1 MKGTPEVRV
10 RPAAEPVSYDAV
22 LDGELVFVPGEIPRR
37 GVFAHW
43 GKGSGSAKLE
53 QVFPGGR
60 YGIRK
65 RLVSADLIPLA
76 EALPALLAIGPDERA
91 GRPMRRSARVW
102 AAAAAAGVGL
112 VARGRLLPTV
122 GADET
127 DVWRAGPL
135 DPSDLSWLRELAAV
149 FPPTAHAM
157 AIPGSRPIRL
167 RSPEAL
173 IRDLWDAIADLIAR
187 SPAAARAT
195 ASTAFAAAEPT
206 RVGDLAEWLADTTDG
221 LAAGAR
227 LGLRIET
234 VPVPSAARDDD
245 DPADEEDEDFFSDLE
260 RYRVAV
266 EAYERYEPDEH
277 DNEDGTD
284 RADEVDGSGP
294 AFQLVL
300 QLRSN
305 ADPSLIVDAAAL
317 WNQPEAVLSRFGPQ
331 AETDLLLALRRGAP
345 IWPPLAEALRQA
357 SPSAIELDDDAL
369 TSLLG
374 PAAEKLA
381 GVGIEVLWPSGL
393 LDGGLK
399 LRAVPTPAPGKVTEA
414 GFGLEALLDFSW
426 QLTLDGALLDAD
438 EIAALAE
445 AKRPLIR
452 LRGRWVMLDPALLDR
467 LRRPPRTRMR
477 AAEALGAVLAGSAEI
492 DGETVTVVAE
502 GPLADLAARVADMA
516 SAPARVEPPPGLTA
530 TLRPYQLRG
539 LAWLAGMCEAGLGG
553 CLADDMGLG
562 KTIQVIALHLQ
573 RREAKAGPTLVVCPA
588 SLLGTW
594 EREVRRFAPDLP
606 VRRYHGGGRHL
617 EDLAAD
623 EIVLVTYGVVLR
635 DSARIAEV
643 GWGLVVADEAQHA
656 KNPLSRT
663 ARELRAVPAPAR
675 IALTGTPVENRLSE
689 LWAILDWTTPGLLGH
704 LEAFTRRVAVPVER
718 HRDAEATTRFIA
730 LIRPFLLR
738 RRKTDPGIA
747 PELPRKTETDLFV
760 PLTAEQVTLY
770 EAMVRE
776 TMAAIENAEGIE
788 RAGMVFKLLTAL
800 KQICNHP
807 AQYLKQPGPLDGR
820 SGKLA
825 AFDELTDVILAGGES
840 LLVFTQYTKMATL
853 LQEHLDAR
861 GIGSLFL
868 HGGVPVPRRDE
879 MVVQFQAGDVPVFLL
894 SLKAGGTGLTL
905 TRATHVLHYD
915 RWWNPA
921 VEDQATDRAYRI
933 GQDRPVQVHRLIAE
947 GTLEDRIA
955 ALLER
960 KRELAEA
967 VIGSGE
973 GWIAELSD
981 TELAELVSLRAAP

>member
-1 MKGTPEVRV
+1 M
-10 RPAAEPVSYDAV
+10 

-43 GKGSGSAKLE
+43 GRGSGSAKLE
-53 QVFPGGR
+53 LVFPVGT

-65 RLVSADLIPLA
+65 RLMSADLIPLS
-76 EALPALLAIGPDERA
+76 EALPALLTADPGERA
-91 GRPMRRSARVW
+91 GRPMRRSAQVW

-122 GADET
+122 GTNDA

-135 DPSDLSWLRELAAV
+135 DPSDLSWLRELAAA
-149 FPPTAHAM
+149 FPPTAHAL
-157 AIPGSRPIRL
+157 AIPGSRPMRL

-173 IRDLWDAIADLIAR
+173 VRELWDAIADLIAR
-187 SPAAARAT
+187 SPAAART
-195 ASTAFAAAEPT
+195 TSSTAFAAAQPT
-206 RVGDLAEWLADTTDG
+206 RVGDLSEWLADTTDG

-234 VPVPSAARDDD
+234 VPVPRAGEKDEDVG
-245 DPADEEDEDFFSDLE
+245 EEDE
-260 RYRVAV
+260 A
-266 EAYERYEPDEH
+266 
-277 DNEDGTD
+277 DG
-284 RADEVDGSGP
+284 EGP
-294 AFQLVL
+294 AFQLAL

-305 ADPSLIVDAAAL
+305 ADPSLIVDAGAL
-317 WNQPEAVLSRFGPQ
+317 WNQPETVLSRFGPQ

-357 SPSAIELDDDAL
+357 SPSVIDLDDDVL

-374 PAAEKLA
+374 PAAEELA
-381 GVGIEVLWPSGL
+381 GAGIEVLWPSSMVG
-393 LDGGLK
+393 GGLK
-399 LRAVPTPAPGKVTEA
+399 LRAAPVPVPEKVTEA
-414 GFGLEALLDFSW
+414 GFGLEALLDFRW
-426 QLTLDGALLDAD
+426 QLTLDGTLLDAD

-477 AAEALGAVLAGSAEI
+477 VAEALGAVLAGSAEI

-502 GPLADLAARVADMA
+502 GPLADLADKIAGLA
-516 SAPARVEPPPGLTA
+516 SALVDIEPPSGLTA
-530 TLRPYQLRG
+530 TLRPYQRRG

-562 KTIQVIALHLQ
+562 KTLQVIALHLY
-573 RREAKAGPTLVVCPA
+573 RREAKAGPALVVCPA

-594 EREVRRFAPDLP
+594 EHEVRRFAPDVP

-623 EIVLVTYGVVLR
+623 EMVLVTYGVVLR
-635 DSARIAEV
+635 DSARLAEV

-718 HRDAEATTRFIA
+718 YRDAEATTRFSA

-747 PELPRKTETDLFV
+747 PELPRKTETDVFV

-776 TMAAIENAEGIE
+776 TMEAIEAKQGIE
-788 RAGMVFKLLTAL
+788 RAGLVFKLLTAL

-825 AFDELTDVILAGGES
+825 AFDELTDVILANGES
-840 LLVFTQYTKMATL
+840 MLVFTQYTQMATL
-853 LQEHLDAR
+853 LQRHLNGR

-868 HGGVPVPRRDE
+868 HGALPVPRREE
-879 MVVQFQAGDVPVFLL
+879 MVARFQAGDKPVFLL

-905 TRATHVLHYD
+905 TRATHVVHYD

-933 GQDRPVQVHRLIAE
+933 GQDRPVQVHRLVAE

-955 ALLER
+955 ALLET
-960 KRELAEA
+960 KRELAQA
-967 VIGSGE
+967 VIGAGE

-981 TELAELVSLRAAP
+981 AELAELVSFRAAP

>member
-1 MKGTPEVRV
+1 MYGP
-10 RPAAEPVSYDAV
+10 V
-22 LDGELVFVPGEIPRR
+22 LDGELIFVPGEIPRR
-37 GVFAHW
+37 GVFARW
-43 GKGSGSAKLE
+43 GQGSGSAKLE
-53 QVFPGGR
+53 LVFPGGT

-65 RLVSADLIPLA
+65 RLMSAEFIPLA
-76 EALPALLAIGPDERA
+76 EALPMLLGVDPGEQA
-91 GRPMRRSARVW
+91 GRPMRRSVRVW

-122 GADET
+122 GAGDS

-135 DPSDLSWLRELAAV
+135 DPADLSWLRELAAV
-149 FPPTAHAM
+149 FPPTAHAL
-157 AIPGSRPIRL
+157 AVPGSRPMRV

-173 IRDLWDAIADLIAR
+173 IRDLWDAIADMIAR
-187 SPAAARAT
+187 SPAAPKTT
-195 ASTAFAAAEPT
+195 ASPAFAAAEPT
-206 RVGDLAEWLADTTDG
+206 RVSDLAEWLADTSDG
-221 LAAGAR
+221 LSAGAR
-227 LGLRIET
+227 LGLRIEAVAT
-234 VPVPSAARDDD
+234 PFMADDEEGLFADDEDDYPGALEADPAARSEG
-245 DPADEEDEDFFSDLE
+245 AEWAERAEES
-260 RYRVAV
+260 A
-266 EAYERYEPDEH
+266 
-277 DNEDGTD
+277 
-284 RADEVDGSGP
+284 P
-294 AFQLVL
+294 AFRLVL

-317 WNQPEAVLSRFGPQ
+317 WSQPETVLSRFGPQ

-345 IWPPLAEALRQA
+345 VWPPLAEVLQQA
-357 SPSAIELDDDAL
+357 SPSVIDLDDDSLA
-369 TSLLG
+369 SLLG
-374 PAAEKLA
+374 PAAEELA
-381 GVGIEVLWPSGL
+381 GIGIEVLWPSSM

-399 LRAVPTPAPGKVTEA
+399 LRAVPTPAPEKLTEA
-414 GFGLEALLDFSW
+414 GFGLAELLDFHW
-426 QLTLDGALLDAD
+426 QLTLDGAVLDAD

-452 LRGRWVMLDPALLDR
+452 LRGRWVILDPALLDR

-477 AAEALGAVLAGSAEI
+477 ASEALGAVLAGTAEI

-502 GPLADLAARVADMA
+502 GALADLAAQVAGIA
-516 SAPARVEPPPGLTA
+516 SAPVPLAPPPGLKA
-530 TLRPYQLRG
+530 TLRPYQQRG
-539 LAWLAGMCEAGLGG
+539 LAWLAGMCDTGLGG

-562 KTIQVIALHLQ
+562 KTIQVIALHLH
-573 RREAKAGPTLVVCPA
+573 RRDMGAGPTLVVCPA

-594 EREVRRFAPDLP
+594 EREVRRFAPEIP

-617 EDLAAD
+617 QDLAVD

-635 DSARIAEV
+635 DSARLAEA

-675 IALTGTPVENRLSE
+675 VALTGTPVENRLSE

-718 HRDAEATTRFIA
+718 YRDADTTARFA
-730 LIRPFLLR
+730 SLIRPFLLR

-776 TMAAIENAEGIE
+776 TMKAIETSDGIE
-788 RAGMVFKLLTAL
+788 RAGLVFKLLTAL

-807 AQYLKQPGPLDGR
+807 AQYLKQPGPLAGR

-825 AFDELTDVILAGGES
+825 AFDELTDLILAGGES
-840 LLVFTQYTKMATL
+840 MLVFTQYTQMATL
-853 LQEHLDAR
+853 LQQHLDAR

-868 HGGVPVPRRDE
+868 HGGVPVRRREE
-879 MVVQFQAGDVPVFLL
+879 MVVRFQAGGVPVFLL

-955 ALLER
+955 ALLEK
-960 KRELAEA
+960 KRELADA

-981 TELAELVSLRAAP
+981 GELAELVSLRAAP

>member
-1 MKGTPEVRV
+1 M
-10 RPAAEPVSYDAV
+10 

-37 GVFAHW
+37 GVFALW
-43 GKGSGSAKLE
+43 GKGTGSAKLE
-53 QVFPGGR
+53 LVFPGGT

-76 EALPALLAIGPDERA
+76 EALPALLAVDPDERA
-91 GRPMRRSARVW
+91 GRPVRRSARVW

-122 GADET
+122 GADDA

-135 DPSDLSWLRELAAV
+135 DPADLSWLRELAAV
-149 FPPTAHAM
+149 FPPTAHAL
-157 AIPGSRPIRL
+157 AVPGSRPMRL

-173 IRDLWDAIADLIAR
+173 IRDLWDAIADMIAR
-187 SPAAARAT
+187 SPAAPRT
-195 ASTAFAAAEPT
+195 TTSPAFAAAEPT
-206 RVGDLAEWLADTTDG
+206 RVSDLTEWLADTSDG
-221 LAAGAR
+221 LSAGAR
-227 LGLRIET
+227 LGLRIEAVAT
-234 VPVPSAARDDD
+234 PLMADDGEGLF
-245 DPADEEDEDFFSDLE
+245 ADDEDDYSG
-260 RYRVAV
+260 AV
-266 EAYERYEPDEH
+266 EADP
-277 DNEDGTD
+277 
-284 RADEVDGSGP
+284 AEVPEGAEGP
-294 AFQLVL
+294 APTFRLVL

-317 WNQPEAVLSRFGPQ
+317 WSQPETVLSRFGSQ
-331 AETDLLLALRRGAP
+331 AETDLLLALRRGAA
-345 IWPPLAEALRQA
+345 IWPPLAQVLQQA
-357 SPSAIELDDDAL
+357 SPSVIDLDDDAL

-374 PAAEKLA
+374 PAAEELA
-381 GVGIEVLWPSGL
+381 GAGIEVLWPSSMLG
-393 LDGGLK
+393 DGLK
-399 LRAVPTPAPGKVTEA
+399 LRAVPTPAPEKLTEA
-414 GFGLEALLDFSW
+414 GFGLAALLDFRW

-452 LRGRWVMLDPALLDR
+452 LRGRWVILDPALLDR

-477 AAEALGAVLAGSAEI
+477 ASEALGAVLAGSAEI

-502 GPLADLAARVADMA
+502 GALADLAARVAGIV
-516 SAPARVEPPPGLTA
+516 SAPLPVEPPPGLKA
-530 TLRPYQLRG
+530 TLRPYQQRG
-539 LAWLAGMCEAGLGG
+539 LAWLAGMCDIGLGG

-562 KTIQVIALHLQ
+562 KTIQVIALHL
-573 RREAKAGPTLVVCPA
+573 RRRDTKAGPTLVVCPA

-594 EREVRRFAPDLP
+594 EREVRRFAPDVP

-617 EDLAAD
+617 QDLAVD

-663 ARELRAVPAPAR
+663 ARELRAVPAPAK

-718 HRDAEATTRFIA
+718 YRDADATARFAA

-738 RRKTDPGIA
+738 RKKTDPGIA

-776 TMAAIENAEGIE
+776 TMEAIETSDGIE
-788 RAGMVFKLLTAL
+788 RAGLVFKLLTAL

-807 AQYLKQPGPLDGR
+807 AQYLKQPGPLAGR

-825 AFDELTDVILAGGES
+825 AFDELTDLILAGGES
-840 LLVFTQYTKMATL
+840 MLVFTQYTQMATL
-853 LQEHLDAR
+853 LQQHLDAR

-868 HGGVPVPRRDE
+868 HGGVPVPRREE
-879 MVVQFQAGDVPVFLL
+879 MVARFQAGGVPVFLL

-955 ALLER
+955 ALLEK
-960 KRELAEA
+960 KRELADA

-981 TELAELVSLRAAP
+981 AALAELVSLRAAP

>member
-1 MKGTPEVRV
+1 M
-10 RPAAEPVSYDAV
+10 
-22 LDGELVFVPGEIPRR
+22 PGEIPRR
-37 GVFAHW
+37 GVFALW

-53 QVFPGGR
+53 LVFPGGT

-76 EALPALLAIGPDERA
+76 EALPALLAVDPGEQA
-91 GRPMRRSARVW
+91 GRPVRRSARVW

-122 GADET
+122 GADDT

-135 DPSDLSWLRELAAV
+135 DPADLSWLRELAAV
-149 FPPTAHAM
+149 FPPTAHAL
-157 AIPGSRPIRL
+157 AVPGSRPMRL

-173 IRDLWDAIADLIAR
+173 IRDLWDAIADMVAR
-187 SPAAARAT
+187 APAAPRTT
-195 ASTAFAAAEPT
+195 ASPAFAAAAPT
-206 RVGDLAEWLADTTDG
+206 RVSDLAEWLADTSDG
-221 LAAGAR
+221 LSAGAR
-227 LGLRIET
+227 LGLRIEAVAT
-234 VPVPSAARDDD
+234 PLMADDEGLF
-245 DPADEEDEDFFSDLE
+245 ADDEDD
-260 RYRVAV
+260 YPGTV
-266 EAYERYEPDEH
+266 EADPV
-277 DNEDGTD
+277 
-284 RADEVDGSGP
+284 AGSEGVEGAEGIEGAEGSAP
-294 AFQLVL
+294 AFRLVL

-317 WNQPEAVLSRFGPQ
+317 WSQPETVLSRFGSQ
-331 AETDLLLALRRGAP
+331 AETDLLLALRRGAA
-345 IWPPLAEALRQA
+345 IWPPLAQVLQQA
-357 SPSAIELDDDAL
+357 SPSVIDLDDDAL

-374 PAAEKLA
+374 PAAEELA
-381 GVGIEVLWPSGL
+381 GAGIEVLWPSSMLG
-393 LDGGLK
+393 DGLK
-399 LRAVPTPAPGKVTEA
+399 LRAVPTPAPEKLTDA
-414 GFGLEALLDFSW
+414 GFGLAALLDFHW
-426 QLTLDGALLDAD
+426 QLTLNGALLDAD

-452 LRGRWVMLDPALLDR
+452 LRGRWVILDPALLDR

-477 AAEALGAVLAGSAEI
+477 ASEALGAVLAGTAEI

-502 GPLADLAARVADMA
+502 GALADLAARVAGIA
-516 SAPARVEPPPGLTA
+516 SAPVPLEPPPGLKA
-530 TLRPYQLRG
+530 TLRPYQQRG
-539 LAWLAGMCEAGLGG
+539 LAWLAGMCDTGLGG

-562 KTIQVIALHLQ
+562 KTIQVIALHLH
-573 RREAKAGPTLVVCPA
+573 RRDMEAGPTLVVCPA

-594 EREVRRFAPDLP
+594 EREVRRFAPDVP

-617 EDLAAD
+617 QDLAVD

-635 DSARIAEV
+635 DSARLAEA

-663 ARELRAVPAPAR
+663 ARELRAMPAPAR
-675 IALTGTPVENRLSE
+675 VALTGTPVENRLSE

-718 HRDAEATTRFIA
+718 YRDADATARFA
-730 LIRPFLLR
+730 SLIRPFLLR

-776 TMAAIENAEGIE
+776 TMKAIETCDGIE
-788 RAGMVFKLLTAL
+788 RAGLVFKLLTAL

-807 AQYLKQPGPLDGR
+807 AQYLKQPGPLAGR

-825 AFDELTDVILAGGES
+825 AFDELTDLILAGGES
-840 LLVFTQYTKMATL
+840 MLVFTQYTQMATL
-853 LQEHLDAR
+853 LRQHLDAR

-868 HGGVPVPRRDE
+868 HGGVPVPRREE
-879 MVVQFQAGDVPVFLL
+879 MVARFQAGGVPVFLL

-955 ALLER
+955 ALLEK
-960 KRELAEA
+960 KRELADA

-981 TELAELVSLRAAP
+981 AELAELVSLRAAP

>member
-1 MKGTPEVRV
+1 M
-10 RPAAEPVSYDAV
+10 
-22 LDGELVFVPGEIPRR
+22 LDGELVFVPGEIPRH
-37 GVFAHW
+37 GLFALW

-53 QVFPGGR
+53 LVFPGGT

-65 RLVSADLIPLA
+65 RLISADLIPLA
-76 EALPALLAIGPDERA
+76 EALPALLAIDPEERT
-91 GRPMRRSARVW
+91 GRAVRRSVRVW

-122 GADET
+122 AADST

-135 DPSDLSWLRELAAV
+135 DPADLSWLRELAAV
-149 FPPTAHAM
+149 FPPTAHPLAV
-157 AIPGSRPIRL
+157 PGSRPMRL
-167 RSPEAL
+167 RSSEAL
-173 IRDLWDAIADLIAR
+173 IRDLWDAIADMIAR
-187 SPAAARAT
+187 SPAAPRTT
-195 ASTAFAAAEPT
+195 ASPAFAATTPT
-206 RVGDLAEWLADTTDG
+206 RVSDLTEWLADTSDG
-221 LAAGAR
+221 LSAGAR
-227 LGLRIET
+227 LGLRIE
-234 VPVPSAARDDD
+234 AA
-245 DPADEEDEDFFSDLE
+245 PAEETEG
-260 RYRVAV
+260 V
-266 EAYERYEPDEH
+266 
-277 DNEDGTD
+277 DGTD
-284 RADEVDGSGP
+284 GMDGTDGVDGTAP
-294 AFQLVL
+294 TFRLVL

-317 WNQPEAVLSRFGPQ
+317 WNQPETVLSRFGPQ
-331 AETDLLLALRRGAP
+331 AETDLLLAVRRGAP
-345 IWPPLAEALRQA
+345 IWPPLAEVLQQA
-357 SPSAIELDDDAL
+357 SPSVIDLDDDSLA
-369 TSLLG
+369 SLLG

-381 GVGIEVLWPSGL
+381 GIGIEVLWPSSMLDDGL
-393 LDGGLK
+393 E
-399 LRAVPTPAPGKVTEA
+399 LRAIPTPAPEKLTDA
-414 GFGLEALLDFSW
+414 GFGLAALLDFRW
-426 QLTLDGALLDAD
+426 QLTLDGAILDAD

-452 LRGRWVMLDPALLDR
+452 LRGRWVILDPALLDR

-477 AAEALGAVLAGSAEI
+477 TSEALGAVLAGSAEI

-502 GPLADLAARVADMA
+502 GPLADLAAQVAGIA
-516 SAPARVEPPPGLTA
+516 SSPLPLDSPPGLAA
-530 TLRPYQLRG
+530 TLRPYQQRG
-539 LAWLAGMCEAGLGG
+539 LAWLAGMCDTGLGG

-562 KTIQVIALHLQ
+562 KTIQVIALHLH

-594 EREVRRFAPDLP
+594 EREIRRFAPDIP

-617 EDLAAD
+617 QDLAAD
-623 EIVLVTYGVVLR
+623 EVVLVTYGVVLR
-635 DSARIAEV
+635 DSARLAEA

-675 IALTGTPVENRLSE
+675 IALTGTPVENRLSD
-689 LWAILDWTTPGLLGH
+689 LWSILDWTTPGLLGH

-718 HRDAEATTRFIA
+718 YRDAEATARFAA
-730 LIRPFLLR
+730 LVRPFLLR
-738 RRKTDPGIA
+738 RRKSDPGIA
-747 PELPRKTETDLFV
+747 PELPRKTVTDLFV

-776 TMAAIENAEGIE
+776 TMEAIETRQGIE
-788 RAGMVFKLLTAL
+788 RAGLVFKLLTAL

-807 AQYLKQPGPLDGR
+807 AQYLKQPGSLDGR

-825 AFDELTDVILAGGES
+825 AFDELTDVIMASGES
-840 LLVFTQYTKMATL
+840 MLVFTQYTQMATL
-853 LQEHLDAR
+853 LQQHLDAR
-861 GIGSLFL
+861 GIGSAFL
-868 HGGVPVPRRDE
+868 HGGVPVPRREE
-879 MVVQFQAGDVPVFLL
+879 MVARFQAGEVPVFLL

-933 GQDRPVQVHRLIAE
+933 GQDHPVQVHRLIAE

-955 ALLER
+955 ALLET
-960 KRELAEA
+960 KRELADA

-981 TELAELVSLRAAP
+981 AELAELVSLRAAP

>member
-1 MKGTPEVRV
+1 
-10 RPAAEPVSYDAV
+10 V

-37 GVFAHW
+37 GVFALW

-53 QVFPGGR
+53 LVFPGGT

-76 EALPALLAIGPDERA
+76 EALPALLAVDPDDRA

-122 GADET
+122 GADDA

-135 DPSDLSWLRELAAV
+135 DPADLSWLRELAAG
-149 FPPTAHAM
+149 FPPTAHAL
-157 AIPGSRPIRL
+157 AVPGSRPMRL

-173 IRDLWDAIADLIAR
+173 IRDLWDAIADMIAR
-187 SPAAARAT
+187 SPAAPRTT
-195 ASTAFAAAEPT
+195 ASPAFAAAEPT
-206 RVGDLAEWLADTTDG
+206 RVSDLTEWLADTSDG
-221 LAAGAR
+221 LSAGAR
-227 LGLRIET
+227 LGLRIEAVAT
-234 VPVPSAARDDD
+234 PLMADDEEGLFADDEDDYSGAAEA
-245 DPADEEDEDFFSDLE
+245 DPAEGPEGAEGLE
-260 RYRVAV
+260 GA
-266 EAYERYEPDEH
+266 E
-277 DNEDGTD
+277 
-284 RADEVDGSGP
+284 GSAP
-294 AFQLVL
+294 KFRLVL

-317 WNQPEAVLSRFGPQ
+317 WSQPETVLSRFGSQ
-331 AETDLLLALRRGAP
+331 AETDLLLALRRGAA
-345 IWPPLAEALRQA
+345 IWPPLALVLQQA
-357 SPSAIELDDDAL
+357 SPSVIDLDDDAL

-374 PAAEKLA
+374 PAAEELA
-381 GVGIEVLWPSGL
+381 GAGIEVLWPSSMLG
-393 LDGGLK
+393 DGLK
-399 LRAVPTPAPGKVTEA
+399 LRAVPTPAPEKLTDA
-414 GFGLEALLDFSW
+414 GFGLAALLDFRW

-452 LRGRWVMLDPALLDR
+452 LRGRWVILDPALLDR

-477 AAEALGAVLAGSAEI
+477 ASEALGAVLAGSAEI

-502 GPLADLAARVADMA
+502 GALADLAARVAGIA
-516 SAPARVEPPPGLTA
+516 SAPVPLEPPPGLRA
-530 TLRPYQLRG
+530 TLRPYQQRG
-539 LAWLAGMCEAGLGG
+539 LAWLAGMCDTGLGG

-562 KTIQVIALHLQ
+562 KTIQVIALHLH
-573 RREAKAGPTLVVCPA
+573 RRDTKAGPTLVVCPA

-594 EREVRRFAPDLP
+594 EREVRRFAPDVP

-617 EDLAAD
+617 QDLAID

-635 DSARIAEV
+635 DSAPLAEV

-675 IALTGTPVENRLSE
+675 VALTGTPVENRLSE
-689 LWAILDWTTPGLLGH
+689 LWSILDWTTPGLLGH
-704 LEAFTRRVAVPVER
+704 LETFTRRVAVPVER
-718 HRDAEATTRFIA
+718 YRDADATARFA
-730 LIRPFLLR
+730 SLIRPFLLR

-776 TMAAIENAEGIE
+776 TMEAIETSDGIE
-788 RAGMVFKLLTAL
+788 RAGLVFKLLTAL

-807 AQYLKQPGPLDGR
+807 AQYLKQPGPLAGR

-825 AFDELTDVILAGGES
+825 AFDELTDLILAGGES
-840 LLVFTQYTKMATL
+840 MLVFTQYTQMATL
-853 LQEHLDAR
+853 LQQHLDAR

-868 HGGVPVPRRDE
+868 HGGVPVPRREE
-879 MVVQFQAGDVPVFLL
+879 MVARFQAGGVPVFLL

-955 ALLER
+955 ALLEK
-960 KRELAEA
+960 KRELADA

-981 TELAELVSLRAAP
+981 AELGELVSLRAAP

>member
-1 MKGTPEVRV
+1 M
-10 RPAAEPVSYDAV
+10 
-22 LDGELVFVPGEIPRR
+22 LDGELVFVPGEVPRR
-37 GVFAHW
+37 GVFALW
-43 GKGSGSAKLE
+43 GKGSGSAKVEL
-53 QVFPGGR
+53 VFPGGT

-65 RLVSADLIPLA
+65 RLISADFIPLA
-76 EALPALLAIGPDERA
+76 EALPALLAIDPGERA
-91 GRPMRRSARVW
+91 GRPVRHSVRLW

-122 GADET
+122 GPDGM

-135 DPSDLSWLRELAAV
+135 DPADLSWLRELAAV
-149 FPPTAHAM
+149 FPPTAHPLAV
-157 AIPGSRPIRL
+157 PGSRPMRL

-173 IRDLWDAIADLIAR
+173 IRDLWDAIADMIAR
-187 SPAAARAT
+187 SPAAPRTT
-195 ASTAFAAAEPT
+195 ASPAFAAVEPT
-206 RVGDLAEWLADTTDG
+206 RVSDLTEWLADTSDG
-221 LAAGAR
+221 LSAGAR
-227 LGLRIET
+227 LGLRIE
-234 VPVPSAARDDD
+234 AALT
-245 DPADEEDEDFFSDLE
+245 EEAEG
-260 RYRVAV
+260 V
-266 EAYERYEPDEH
+266 EGA
-277 DNEDGTD
+277 
-284 RADEVDGSGP
+284 DGSEGAQGVEGSAP
-294 AFQLVL
+294 TFRLVL

-317 WNQPEAVLSRFGPQ
+317 WSQPETVLSRFGPQ

-345 IWPPLAEALRQA
+345 VWPPLAEVLRQA
-357 SPSAIELDDDAL
+357 SPSVIDLDDDSLA
-369 TSLLG
+369 SLLG
-374 PAAEKLA
+374 PAAEELA
-381 GVGIEVLWPSGL
+381 GLGIEVLWPSSM
-393 LDGGLK
+393 LDDGLK
-399 LRAVPTPAPGKVTEA
+399 LRAVPTPAPEKLTEA
-414 GFGLEALLDFSW
+414 GFGLAALLDFRW

-452 LRGRWVMLDPALLDR
+452 LRGRWVILDPALLDR

-477 AAEALGAVLAGSAEI
+477 TSEALGAVLAGSAEI

-502 GPLADLAARVADMA
+502 GPLADMARQVAGIA
-516 SAPARVEPPPGLTA
+516 SAPLPLDPPPGLAA
-530 TLRPYQLRG
+530 TLRPYQQRG
-539 LAWLAGMCEAGLGG
+539 LAWLAGMCDTGLGG

-562 KTIQVIALHLQ
+562 KTIQVIALHLH

-594 EREVRRFAPDLP
+594 EREIRRFAPDVP

-617 EDLAAD
+617 QDLAID

-635 DSARIAEV
+635 DSARLAEA
-643 GWGLVVADEAQHA
+643 GWGLLVADEAQHA

-663 ARELRAVPAPAR
+663 ARELRAVPSRAK
-675 IALTGTPVENRLSE
+675 IALTGTPVENRLSD

-718 HRDAEATTRFIA
+718 YRDAEATARFAA
-730 LIRPFLLR
+730 LVRPFLLR
-738 RRKTDPGIA
+738 RRKSDPGIA

-776 TMAAIENAEGIE
+776 TMEAIETRQGIE
-788 RAGMVFKLLTAL
+788 RAGLVFRLLTAL

-807 AQYLKQPGPLDGR
+807 AQYLKQPGPLEGR

-840 LLVFTQYTKMATL
+840 MLVFTQYTQMGTL
-853 LQEHLDAR
+853 LQRHLHAR
-861 GIGSLFL
+861 GIASEFL
-868 HGGVPVPRRDE
+868 HGGVPVPRREE
-879 MVVQFQAGDVPVFLL
+879 MVTRFQAGEIPVFLL

-933 GQDRPVQVHRLIAE
+933 GQDHPVQVHRLIAE

-955 ALLER
+955 TLLET
-960 KRELAEA
+960 KRELADA

-973 GWIAELSD
+973 SWIAELSD
-981 TELAELVSLRAAP
+981 AELAELVGLRAAS

>member
-1 MKGTPEVRV
+1 M
-10 RPAAEPVSYDAV
+10 EPVSYGAV

-43 GKGSGSAKLE
+43 GRGTGSAKVEL
-53 QVFPGGR
+53 VFPGGT

-65 RLVSADLIPLA
+65 RLMSADLIPLA
-76 EALPALLAIGPDERA
+76 EALPSLLAVEASERTRQSSQA
-91 GRPMRRSARVW
+91 W

-112 VARGRLLPTV
+112 IARGRLLPTV
-122 GADET
+122 GAGGT

-135 DPSDLSWLRELAAV
+135 DPADLNWMRELAAA
-149 FPPTAHAM
+149 FPPTAHAL
-157 AIPGSRPIRL
+157 AVPGSRPMRL
-167 RSPEAL
+167 RSPETL

-187 SPAAARAT
+187 SPAAPRAT
-195 ASTAFAAAEPT
+195 ASPAFAAAQPSP
-206 RVGDLAEWLADTTDG
+206 VGDLADWLADTTDG

-227 LGLRIET
+227 LGLRIEA
-234 VPVPSAARDDD
+234 VPPPPSADW
-245 DPADEEDEDFFSDLE
+245 
-260 RYRVAV
+260 
-266 EAYERYEPDEH
+266 
-277 DNEDGTD
+277 EDG
-284 RADEVDGSGP
+284 EDGLGEAAQAAPDGFEP
-294 AFQLVL
+294 AFRLVL
-300 QLRSN
+300 QLRSSD
-305 ADPSLIVDAAAL
+305 DPSLIVDAGAL
-317 WNQPEAVLSRFGPQ
+317 WSQPETVLSRFGAQ

-345 IWPPLAEALRQA
+345 IWPPLAEALQQA
-357 SPSAIELDDDAL
+357 SPSVIDLDDDAL

-374 PAAEKLA
+374 PAAEELA
-381 GVGIEVLWPSGL
+381 GAGIEVLWPSSLLGDGL
-393 LDGGLK
+393 E
-399 LRAVPTPAPGKVTEA
+399 LRAVPTPAPEKLTDA
-414 GFGLEALLDFSW
+414 GFGLQALLDFRW
-426 QLTLDGALLDAD
+426 QLTLGGTQLDAD
-438 EIAALAE
+438 EIAALSE

-452 LRGRWVMLDPALLDR
+452 LRGRWVILDPALLER
-467 LRRPPRTRMR
+467 LRRPPRRRMR
-477 AAEALGAVLAGSAEI
+477 MSEALGAVLAGSAEI
-492 DGETVTVVAE
+492 DGEMVAVVAD
-502 GPLADLAARVADMA
+502 GLLADLAAQVARTG
-516 SAPARVEPPPGLTA
+516 SALVPVEPPPGLTA
-530 TLRPYQLRG
+530 TLRPYQQRG
-539 LAWLAGMCEAGLGG
+539 LAWLAGMCETGLGG

-562 KTIQVIALHLQ
+562 KTIQVIALHLH
-573 RREAKAGPTLVVCPA
+573 RREAKTGPTLVVCPA

-594 EREVRRFAPDLP
+594 EHEVRRFAPEIP

-617 EDLAAD
+617 EDLAVD
-623 EIVLVTYGVVLR
+623 EIVLVTYGVVRR
-635 DSARIAEV
+635 DSALLAEA

-663 ARELRAVPAPAR
+663 ARELRALPAPAR
-675 IALTGTPVENRLSE
+675 IALTGTPVENRLSD

-718 HRDAEATTRFIA
+718 YRDADATARFA
-730 LIRPFLLR
+730 TLVRPFLLR

-770 EAMVRE
+770 EAIVRE
-776 TMAAIENAEGIE
+776 TMEAIATKEGIE
-788 RAGMVFKLLTAL
+788 RAGLVFKLLTAL

-807 AQYLKQPGPLDGR
+807 AQYLRQPGPLAGR

-825 AFDELTDVILAGGES
+825 AFDELTDLILAGGES
-840 LLVFTQYTKMATL
+840 MLVFTQYTQMGKL
-853 LQEHLDAR
+853 LQQHLDSR

-868 HGGVPVPRRDE
+868 HGGVAVPRREE
-879 MVVQFQAGDVPVFLL
+879 MVTRFQAGQVPVFLL

-933 GQDRPVQVHRLIAE
+933 GQDRPVQVHRLVVE

-955 ALLER
+955 ALLET
-960 KRELAEA
+960 KRELADA

-981 TELAELVSLRAAP
+981 AELAELVSLRVAS

>member
-1 MKGTPEVRV
+1 MYGP
-10 RPAAEPVSYDAV
+10 V

-37 GVFAHW
+37 GVFALW
-43 GKGSGSAKLE
+43 GRGSGSTKLE
-53 QVFPGGR
+53 LVFPGGT

-65 RLVSADLIPLA
+65 RLMSAEFIPLA
-76 EALPALLAIGPDERA
+76 EALPVLLGVDPGEQA
-91 GRPMRRSARVW
+91 GRPMRRSVRVW

-122 GADET
+122 GAGDA

-135 DPSDLSWLRELAAV
+135 DPADLSWLRELAAV
-149 FPPTAHAM
+149 FPPTAHAL
-157 AIPGSRPIRL
+157 AVPGSRPMRL

-173 IRDLWDAIADLIAR
+173 IRDLWDAIADMIAR
-187 SPAAARAT
+187 SPAAPRTT
-195 ASTAFAAAEPT
+195 ASPAFAAAEPT
-206 RVGDLAEWLADTTDG
+206 RVSDLAEWLADTSDG
-221 LAAGAR
+221 LSAGAR
-227 LGLRIET
+227 LGLRIEAVAT
-234 VPVPSAARDDD
+234 PFMAN
-245 DPADEEDEDFFSDLE
+245 DEEDLFADDEDDYPGAVKTDPAAGAEGAEWAE
-260 RYRVAV
+260 RA
-266 EAYERYEPDEH
+266 EESA
-277 DNEDGTD
+277 
-284 RADEVDGSGP
+284 P
-294 AFQLVL
+294 AFRLVL

-317 WNQPEAVLSRFGPQ
+317 WSQPETVLSRFGPQ

-345 IWPPLAEALRQA
+345 IWPPLAEVLQQA
-357 SPSAIELDDDAL
+357 SPSVIDLDDDSLA
-369 TSLLG
+369 SLLG
-374 PAAEKLA
+374 PPAEELA
-381 GVGIEVLWPSGL
+381 GIGIEVLWPSSM

-399 LRAVPTPAPGKVTEA
+399 LRAVPTPAPEKLTEA
-414 GFGLEALLDFSW
+414 GFGLAALLDFHW
-426 QLTLDGALLDAD
+426 QLTLDGAVLDAD

-452 LRGRWVMLDPALLDR
+452 LRGRWVILDPALLDR

-477 AAEALGAVLAGSAEI
+477 ASEALGAVLAGTAEI

-502 GPLADLAARVADMA
+502 GALADLAARVAGIA
-516 SAPARVEPPPGLTA
+516 SAPVPLVPPPGLKA
-530 TLRPYQLRG
+530 TLRPYQQRG
-539 LAWLAGMCEAGLGG
+539 LAWLAGMCDTGLGG

-562 KTIQVIALHLQ
+562 KTIQVIALHLH
-573 RREAKAGPTLVVCPA
+573 RRDMGAGPTLVVCPA

-594 EREVRRFAPDLP
+594 EREVRRFAPEIP

-617 EDLAAD
+617 QDLAVD

-635 DSARIAEV
+635 DSARLAEA

-663 ARELRAVPAPAR
+663 ARALRAMPAPAR
-675 IALTGTPVENRLSE
+675 VALTGTPVENRLSE

-718 HRDAEATTRFIA
+718 YRDADATARFA
-730 LIRPFLLR
+730 SLIRPFLLR
-738 RRKTDPGIA
+738 RKKTDPGIA

-770 EAMVRE
+770 EAIVRE
-776 TMAAIENAEGIE
+776 TMKAIETSDGIE
-788 RAGMVFKLLTAL
+788 RAGLVFKLLTAL

-807 AQYLKQPGPLDGR
+807 AQYLKQPGPLAGR

-825 AFDELTDVILAGGES
+825 AFDELTDLILAGGES
-840 LLVFTQYTKMATL
+840 MLVFTQYTQMATL
-853 LQEHLDAR
+853 LQQHLDAR

-868 HGGVPVPRRDE
+868 HGGVPVRRREE
-879 MVVQFQAGDVPVFLL
+879 MVARFQAGGVPVFLL

-955 ALLER
+955 ALLEK
-960 KRELAEA
+960 KRELADA

-981 TELAELVSLRAAP
+981 AALAELVSLRAAP

>member
-1 MKGTPEVRV
+1 
-10 RPAAEPVSYDAV
+10 V
-22 LDGELVFVPGEIPRR
+22 LDGELVFVPGEIPRQ

-43 GKGSGSAKLE
+43 GRGTGRAKLE
-53 QVFPGGR
+53 LVFPGGT

-65 RLVSADLIPLA
+65 RLVSADLIPLD
-76 EALPALLAIGPDERA
+76 EALPELLAGDASERLRLS
-91 GRPMRRSARVW
+91 GRAW

-112 VARGRLLPTV
+112 IARGRLLPTV
-122 GADET
+122 GAGGT

-135 DPSDLSWLRELAAV
+135 DPADLSWMRQLATA
-149 FPPTAHAM
+149 FPPTAHAL
-157 AIPGSRPIRL
+157 AVPGSRPMRL

-173 IRDLWDAIADLIAR
+173 IRELWDAIADLIAR
-187 SPAAARAT
+187 SPSASRST
-195 ASTAFAAAEPT
+195 ASPAFAAVEPT
-206 RVGDLAEWLADTTDG
+206 PVGDLADWLADTTDG

-227 LGLRIET
+227 LGLRIEAVLSPAIT
-234 VPVPSAARDDD
+234 GADVTGEPDDEAGESD
-245 DPADEEDEDFFSDLE
+245 DEADAEDETGADE
-260 RYRVAV
+260 
-266 EAYERYEPDEH
+266 
-277 DNEDGTD
+277 
-284 RADEVDGSGP
+284 SGP
-294 AFQLVL
+294 AFRLVL

-305 ADPSLIVDAAAL
+305 ADPSLIVDAAKL
-317 WNQPEAVLSRFGPQ
+317 WGQPEAVLSRFGAQ

-345 IWPPLAEALRQA
+345 MWPPLAEALRHA
-357 SPSAIELDDDAL
+357 SPSVIDLDDDAL

-374 PAAEKLA
+374 PAAEDLA
-381 GVGIEVLWPSGL
+381 GAGIEVLWPSSL
-393 LDGGLK
+393 LGDGLK
-399 LRAVPTPAPGKVTEA
+399 LRAIPAPVPDKLTDA
-414 GFGLEALLDFSW
+414 GFGLEALLDFRW
-426 QLTLDGALLDAD
+426 QLTLGGAELDAG

-452 LRGRWVMLDPALLDR
+452 LRGRWVLLDPTLLDR
-467 LRRPPRTRMR
+467 LRHPPRTRMR
-477 AAEALGAVLAGSAEI
+477 VSEALGAVLAGSADI
-492 DGETVTVVAE
+492 DGETVTVVAD
-502 GPLADLAARVADMA
+502 GLLADLAARVAGIA
-516 SAPARVEPPPGLTA
+516 AAPAPVGTPPGLMA
-530 TLRPYQLRG
+530 MLRPYQQRG
-539 LAWLAGMCEAGLGG
+539 LSWLAGMCEAGLGG

-562 KTIQVIALHLQ
+562 KTIQVIALHLY
-573 RREAKAGPTLVVCPA
+573 RREAKPGPTLVVCPA

-594 EREVRRFAPDLP
+594 EREVRRFAPEIP

-617 EDLAAD
+617 QDLAAD

-635 DSARIAEV
+635 DSALLAEA

-663 ARELRAVPAPAR
+663 ARELRVLPAPAR
-675 IALTGTPVENRLSE
+675 IALTGTPVENRLSD

-704 LEAFTRRVAVPVER
+704 LEAFTSRVAVPVER
-718 HRDAEATTRFIA
+718 YRDAEATARFAA
-730 LIRPFLLR
+730 LVRPFLLR

-770 EAMVRE
+770 EAIVRE
-776 TMAAIENAEGIE
+776 TMEAIATKQGIE
-788 RAGMVFKLLTAL
+788 RAGLVFKLLTAL

-807 AQYLKQPGPLDGR
+807 AQYLKQAGPLAGR

-825 AFDELTDVILAGGES
+825 AFDELTDLILASGES
-840 LLVFTQYTKMATL
+840 MLVFTQYTQMGTL
-853 LQEHLDAR
+853 LQQHLDGR

-868 HGGVPVPRRDE
+868 HGRVPVPRREE
-879 MVVQFQAGDVPVFLL
+879 MVIRFQAGEAPVFLL

-933 GQDRPVQVHRLIAE
+933 GQDRPVQVHRLVAE

-955 ALLER
+955 ALLET
-960 KRELAEA
+960 KRELADA
-967 VIGSGE
+967 VVGSGE

-981 TELAELVSLRAAP
+981 TELAELVSLRAAS

>member
-1 MKGTPEVRV
+1 
-10 RPAAEPVSYDAV
+10 V
-22 LDGELVFVPGEIPRR
+22 LDGELVFVPSEIPRQ
-37 GVFAHW
+37 GVFALW
-43 GKGSGSAKLE
+43 GKGSGPAKLE
-53 QVFPGGR
+53 LVFPGGT

-65 RLVSADLIPLA
+65 RQVSADLIPLA
-76 EALPALLAIGPDERA
+76 EALPALLAIDPDERT

-122 GADET
+122 GADDT

-135 DPSDLSWLRELAAV
+135 DPADLSWLRELAAA
-149 FPPTAHAM
+149 FPPAAHAL
-157 AIPGSRPIRL
+157 AVPGSRPMRL

-173 IRDLWDAIADLIAR
+173 IRDLWDAIADMIAR
-187 SPAAARAT
+187 SPAAPRAT
-195 ASTAFAAAEPT
+195 ASLAFAAADPT
-206 RVGDLAEWLADTTDG
+206 PVGDLVEWLADTTDG
-221 LAAGAR
+221 LSAGAR
-227 LGLRIET
+227 LGLRIEV
-234 VPVPSAARDDD
+234 VPASPMADEEED
-245 DPADEEDEDFFSDLE
+245 DPADADLQDAAE
-260 RYRVAV
+260 GA
-266 EAYERYEPDEH
+266 EAS
-277 DNEDGTD
+277 
-284 RADEVDGSGP
+284 AP
-294 AFQLVL
+294 AFRLVL

-317 WNQPEAVLSRFGPQ
+317 WSQPETVLSRFGAQ

-345 IWPPLAEALRQA
+345 VWPPLAEVLQQA
-357 SPSAIELDDDAL
+357 SPSVIDLDDDAL

-374 PAAEKLA
+374 PAAEELA
-381 GVGIEVLWPSGL
+381 GAGIEVMWPSSL
-393 LDGGLK
+393 LGDGLK
-399 LRAVPTPAPGKVTEA
+399 LRAVPTPAPEKLTDA
-414 GFGLEALLDFSW
+414 GFGLGALLDFRW
-426 QLTLDGALLDAD
+426 QLTLGGALLDAD

-452 LRGRWVMLDPALLDR
+452 LRGRWVILDPALLDK
-467 LRRPPRTRMR
+467 LRRPPRTRMGTS
-477 AAEALGAVLAGSAEI
+477 EALGAVLAGSAEI

-502 GPLADLAARVADMA
+502 GRLADLAAQVAGIA
-516 SAPARVEPPPGLTA
+516 SAPVPLGPPPGLVA
-530 TLRPYQLRG
+530 TLRPYQQRG
-539 LAWLAGMCEAGLGG
+539 LAWLAGMCDAGLGG

-562 KTIQVIALHLQ
+562 KTIQVIALHLH

-594 EREVRRFAPDLP
+594 EHEVRRFAPDVP

-617 EDLAAD
+617 QDLAVD

-635 DSARIAEV
+635 DAARLAEV
-643 GWGLVVADEAQHA
+643 GWGLLVADEAQHA

-718 HRDAEATTRFIA
+718 YRDAEATARFAA

-738 RRKTDPGIA
+738 RKKTDPGIA
-747 PELPRKTETDLFV
+747 PELPPKTETDLFV

-776 TMAAIENAEGIE
+776 TMQAIETKQGIE
-788 RAGMVFKLLTAL
+788 RAGLVFKLLTAL

-807 AQYLKQPGPLDGR
+807 AQYLKQSGPLGGR

-825 AFDELTDVILAGGES
+825 AFDELTDLILAGGES
-840 LLVFTQYTKMATL
+840 MLVFTQYTQMATL
-853 LQEHLDAR
+853 LQQHLDDR

-868 HGGVPVPRRDE
+868 HGGVPVPRREE
-879 MVVQFQAGDVPVFLL
+879 MVTQFQAGQAPVFLL

-955 ALLER
+955 ALLEK
-960 KRELAEA
+960 KRELADA

-981 TELAELVSLRAAP
+981 VELAELVSLRAAP

>member
-1 MKGTPEVRV
+1 LSGC
-10 RPAAEPVSYDAV
+10 V
-22 LDGELVFVPGEIPRR
+22 LDGELVFIPGEIPRL
-37 GVFAHW
+37 GVFALW

-53 QVFPGGR
+53 LVFPGGT

-76 EALPALLAIGPDERA
+76 EALPALLAIDPDQRA
-91 GRPMRRSARVW
+91 GQPMRRSARVW

-122 GADET
+122 GTDDT

-135 DPSDLSWLRELAAV
+135 DPADLSWLRELAAV
-149 FPPTAHAM
+149 FPPTAHAL
-157 AIPGSRPIRL
+157 AVPGSRPMRL

-173 IRDLWDAIADLIAR
+173 IRDLWDAIADMIPR
-187 SPAAARAT
+187 SPAARRTT
-195 ASTAFAAAEPT
+195 ASSAFAAAGPT
-206 RVGDLAEWLADTTDG
+206 KVSDLVEWLADTTDG
-221 LAAGAR
+221 LSAGAR
-227 LGLRIET
+227 LGLRIEA
-234 VPVPSAARDDD
+234 VPASPMADNEED
-245 DPADEEDEDFFSDLE
+245 DPAEAEPTD
-260 RYRVAV
+260 AV
-266 EAYERYEPDEH
+266 EGA
-277 DNEDGTD
+277 DG
-284 RADEVDGSGP
+284 AAP
-294 AFQLVL
+294 AFRLML

-317 WNQPEAVLSRFGPQ
+317 WSQPETVLSRFGAQ

-345 IWPPLAEALRQA
+345 IWPPLAEVLQQA
-357 SPSAIELDDDAL
+357 SPSVVDLDDDAL

-374 PAAEKLA
+374 PGAEELA
-381 GVGIEVLWPSGL
+381 GVGIEVLWPSSL
-393 LDGGLK
+393 LGDGLK
-399 LRAVPTPAPGKVTEA
+399 LRAVPTPAPEKLTDA
-414 GFGLEALLDFSW
+414 GFGLGALLDFRW
-426 QLTLDGALLDAD
+426 QLTLGGALLDAE

-452 LRGRWVMLDPALLDR
+452 LRGRWVILDPALLDK

-477 AAEALGAVLAGSAEI
+477 ASEALGAVLAGTADI

-502 GPLADLAARVADMA
+502 GPLADLAAQVASIA
-516 SAPARVEPPPGLTA
+516 SAPEPLAPPPGLVA
-530 TLRPYQLRG
+530 TLRPYQQRG
-539 LAWLAGMCEAGLGG
+539 LAWLAAMCEAGLGG

-562 KTIQVIALHLQ
+562 KTIQVIALHLH

-594 EREVRRFAPDLP
+594 EREVRRFAPDVP

-617 EDLAAD
+617 QDLAAD

-635 DSARIAEV
+635 DSVRLAEA

-704 LEAFTRRVAVPVER
+704 LEGFTRRVAVPVER
-718 HRDAEATTRFIA
+718 YRDAEATARFAA

-738 RRKTDPGIA
+738 RKKTDPGIA

-776 TMAAIENAEGIE
+776 TMEAIETKQGIE
-788 RAGMVFKLLTAL
+788 RAGLVFKLLTAL

-807 AQYLKQPGPLDGR
+807 AQYLKQSGPLDGR

-825 AFDELTDVILAGGES
+825 AFDELTDLILAGGES
-840 LLVFTQYTKMATL
+840 MLVFTQYTQMATL
-853 LQEHLDAR
+853 LQQHLDAR
-861 GIGSLFL
+861 GIGSLYL
-868 HGGVPVPRRDE
+868 HGGVPVPRREE
-879 MVVQFQAGDVPVFLL
+879 MVTQFQAGQAPVFLL

-955 ALLER
+955 ALLEK
-960 KRELAEA
+960 KRELADA

-981 TELAELVSLRAAP
+981 AELTELVSLRAAP

>member
-1 MKGTPEVRV
+1 MYGP
-10 RPAAEPVSYDAV
+10 V

-37 GVFAHW
+37 GVFALW

-53 QVFPGGR
+53 LVFPGGT

-76 EALPALLAIGPDERA
+76 EALPALLAVDPDERA
-91 GRPMRRSARVW
+91 GRPVRRSARVW

-112 VARGRLLPTV
+112 VARGRLLPTI
-122 GADET
+122 GADDA

-135 DPSDLSWLRELAAV
+135 DPADLSWLRELAAV
-149 FPPTAHAM
+149 FPPTAHAL
-157 AIPGSRPIRL
+157 AVPGSRPMRL

-173 IRDLWDAIADLIAR
+173 IRDLWDAIADMIAR
-187 SPAAARAT
+187 SPAAPRTT
-195 ASTAFAAAEPT
+195 ASPAFAAAEPT
-206 RVGDLAEWLADTTDG
+206 RVTDLTEWLADTSDG
-221 LAAGAR
+221 LSAGAR
-227 LGLRIET
+227 LGLRIEAVAT
-234 VPVPSAARDDD
+234 PFMADDGEGLF
-245 DPADEEDEDFFSDLE
+245 ADDEDD
-260 RYRVAV
+260 YPGAV
-266 EAYERYEPDEH
+266 EADPAEGLEGAEWL
-277 DNEDGTD
+277 EG
-284 RADEVDGSGP
+284 AEGSAP
-294 AFQLVL
+294 TFRLVL

-317 WNQPEAVLSRFGPQ
+317 WSQPETVLSRFGSQ
-331 AETDLLLALRRGAP
+331 AETDLLLALRRGAA
-345 IWPPLAEALRQA
+345 IWPPLAQVLQQA
-357 SPSAIELDDDAL
+357 SPSVIDLDDDAL

-374 PAAEKLA
+374 PAAEELA
-381 GVGIEVLWPSGL
+381 GAGIEVLWPSSM
-393 LDGGLK
+393 LDDGLK
-399 LRAVPTPAPGKVTEA
+399 LRAVPTPAPEKLTDA
-414 GFGLEALLDFSW
+414 GFGLAALLDFRW

-452 LRGRWVMLDPALLDR
+452 LRGRWVILDPALLDR

-477 AAEALGAVLAGSAEI
+477 ASEALGAVLAGSAEI

-502 GPLADLAARVADMA
+502 GALADLAARVAGIV
-516 SAPARVEPPPGLTA
+516 SAPLPVEPPPGLKA
-530 TLRPYQLRG
+530 TLRPYQQRG
-539 LAWLAGMCEAGLGG
+539 LAWLAGMCDIGLGG

-562 KTIQVIALHLQ
+562 KTIQVIALHL
-573 RREAKAGPTLVVCPA
+573 RRRDTKAGPTLVVCPA

-594 EREVRRFAPDLP
+594 EREVRRFAPDVP

-617 EDLAAD
+617 QDLAVD

-663 ARELRAVPAPAR
+663 ARELRAVPAPAK

-718 HRDAEATTRFIA
+718 YRDADATARFAA

-738 RRKTDPGIA
+738 RKKTDPGIA

-776 TMAAIENAEGIE
+776 TMEAIETSDGIE
-788 RAGMVFKLLTAL
+788 RAGLVFKLLTAL

-807 AQYLKQPGPLDGR
+807 AQYLKQPGPLAGR

-825 AFDELTDVILAGGES
+825 AFDELTDLILAGGES
-840 LLVFTQYTKMATL
+840 MLVFTQYTQMATL
-853 LQEHLDAR
+853 LQQHLDAR

-868 HGGVPVPRRDE
+868 HGGVPVRRREE
-879 MVVQFQAGDVPVFLL
+879 MVARFQAGGVPVFLL

-955 ALLER
+955 ALLEK
-960 KRELAEA
+960 KRELADA

-981 TELAELVSLRAAP
+981 AALAELVSLRAAP

>member
-1 MKGTPEVRV
+1 
-10 RPAAEPVSYDAV
+10 V
-22 LDGELVFVPGEIPRR
+22 LDGELIFVPGRIPRL
-37 GVFAHW
+37 GVFALW

-53 QVFPGGR
+53 LVFPGGR
-60 YGIRK
+60 YDIRK

-76 EALPALLAIGPDERA
+76 EALPALLAVDPDERA

-122 GADET
+122 GADDT

-149 FPPTAHAM
+149 FPPTAHAL
-157 AIPGSRPIRL
+157 AIPGSRPMRL

-173 IRDLWDAIADLIAR
+173 IRDLWDAIADMIAR
-187 SPAAARAT
+187 SPAAARTT
-195 ASTAFAAAEPT
+195 ASAAFAAAEPT

-234 VPVPSAARDDD
+234 IPVRPAAGDDENLAD
-245 DPADEEDEDFFSDLE
+245 DEDEDFLADLE
-260 RYRVAV
+260 RYRDAV
-266 EAYERYEPDEH
+266 EAYGAEEAGEANGEDE
-277 DNEDGTD
+277 
-284 RADEVDGSGP
+284 SGP

-300 QLRSN
+300 QMRSN

-317 WNQPEAVLSRFGPQ
+317 WNQPETVLSRFGPQ

-345 IWPPLAEALRQA
+345 IWPPLAEVLRQA
-357 SPSAIELDDDAL
+357 TPPVIELDDDAL

-374 PAAEKLA
+374 PAAEELA
-381 GVGIEVLWPSGL
+381 GVGIEVLWPSSMLG
-393 LDGGLK
+393 DGLK
-399 LRAVPTPAPGKVTEA
+399 LRAVPTPAPDKLTDA
-414 GFGLEALLDFSW
+414 GFGLEALLDFHW
-426 QLTLDGALLDAD
+426 QLTLDGALLNAD

-452 LRGRWVMLDPALLDR
+452 LRGRWVILDPALLDR

-477 AAEALGAVLAGSAEI
+477 TCEALGAVLAGSAEI

-502 GPLADLAARVADMA
+502 GPLADLAAWVAGIATALVPLD
-516 SAPARVEPPPGLTA
+516 EPPGLTA
-530 TLRPYQLRG
+530 TLRPYQRRG
-539 LAWLAGMCEAGLGG
+539 LAWLAGMCDAGLGG

-562 KTIQVIALHLQ
+562 KTIQVIALHLH
-573 RREAKAGPTLVVCPA
+573 RRDIKGGPTLVVCPA

-594 EREVRRFAPDLP
+594 EREVRRFAPEVP

-635 DSARIAEV
+635 DSARLAEV

-663 ARELRAVPAPAR
+663 ARELRAVPAPAK

-718 HRDAEATTRFIA
+718 YRDPDATTRFAA

-738 RRKTDPGIA
+738 RKKTDPGIA

-776 TMAAIENAEGIE
+776 TMAAIETSEGIE
-788 RAGMVFKLLTAL
+788 RAGLVFKLLTAL

-825 AFDELTDVILAGGES
+825 AFDELTDVILASGDS
-840 LLVFTQYTKMATL
+840 MLVFTQYTQMATL
-853 LQEHLDAR
+853 LQQHLDAR

-868 HGGVPVPRRDE
+868 HGKVPVPRREE
-879 MVVQFQAGDVPVFLL
+879 MVARFQAGDVPVFLL

-955 ALLER
+955 ALLEK
-960 KRELAEA
+960 KRELADA

-981 TELAELVSLRAAP
+981 AELADLVSLRAAL

>member
-1 MKGTPEVRV
+1 M
-10 RPAAEPVSYDAV
+10 

-37 GVFAHW
+37 GVFARW
-43 GKGSGSAKLE
+43 GNGSGSAKLE
-53 QVFPGGR
+53 LVFPGGT

-65 RLVSADLIPLA
+65 RLVSAELIPLA
-76 EALPALLAIGPDERA
+76 EALPALLAIDPEERA
-91 GRPMRRSARVW
+91 GPPVRRSARVW
-102 AAAAAAGVGL
+102 AAAASAGVGL

-122 GADET
+122 GADDT

-135 DPSDLSWLRELAAV
+135 DPADLSWLRELAAV
-149 FPPTAHAM
+149 FPPTAHAL
-157 AIPGSRPIRL
+157 AVPGSRPMRL

-173 IRDLWDAIADLIAR
+173 IRDLWDAIADMIVR
-187 SPAAARAT
+187 SPAAPRTT
-195 ASTAFAAAEPT
+195 ASSAFAAAEPT

-221 LAAGAR
+221 LSAGAR
-227 LGLRIET
+227 LGLRIEAN
-234 VPVPSAARDDD
+234 PASLISDDEDDD
-245 DPADEEDEDFFSDLE
+245 LSDEEDHGP
-260 RYRVAV
+260 VA
-266 EAYERYEPDEH
+266 AQ
-277 DNEDGTD
+277 TD
-284 RADEVDGSGP
+284 PVDP
-294 AFQLVL
+294 AFRLVL

-305 ADPSLIVDAAAL
+305 ADPSLVVDAAAL
-317 WNQPEAVLSRFGPQ
+317 WSQPETVLSRFGAQ

-345 IWPPLAEALRQA
+345 VWPPLAEVLQQA
-357 SPSAIELDDDAL
+357 SPSVIDLDDDAL

-374 PAAEKLA
+374 PAAEELA
-381 GVGIEVLWPSGL
+381 GAGIEVLWPSSLLGDGL
-393 LDGGLK
+393 V
-399 LRAVPTPAPGKVTEA
+399 LRAVATPAPEKLTDA
-414 GFGLEALLDFSW
+414 GFGLDALLDFRW
-426 QLTLDGALLDAD
+426 QLTLGGALLDAE

-452 LRGRWVMLDPALLDR
+452 LRGRWVILDPALLDR

-477 AAEALGAVLAGSAEI
+477 TSEALGAVLAGSAEI

-502 GPLADLAARVADMA
+502 GPLADLAAQVAGIA
-516 SAPARVEPPPGLTA
+516 SVPEPLEPPPGLVA
-530 TLRPYQLRG
+530 TLRPYQQRG
-539 LAWLAGMCEAGLGG
+539 LAWLAGMCDSGLGG

-562 KTIQVIALHLQ
+562 KTIQVIALHLH

-594 EREVRRFAPDLP
+594 EREVRRFAPDVP

-617 EDLAAD
+617 QDLAAD

-635 DSARIAEV
+635 DSAQLAEV

-663 ARELRAVPAPAR
+663 ARELRTVPAPAK

-718 HRDAEATTRFIA
+718 YRDAEATARFAA

-738 RRKTDPGIA
+738 RKKTDPGIA
-747 PELPRKTETDLFV
+747 PELPAKTETDLFV

-776 TMAAIENAEGIE
+776 TMEAIETKEGIE
-788 RAGMVFKLLTAL
+788 RAGLVFKLLTGL

-807 AQYLKQPGPLDGR
+807 AQYLKQSGPLIGR

-825 AFDELTDVILAGGES
+825 AFDELTDLILAGGES
-840 LLVFTQYTKMATL
+840 MLVFTQYTQMATL
-853 LQEHLDAR
+853 LQRHLETR

-868 HGGVPVPRRDE
+868 HGGVPVPRREE
-879 MVVQFQAGDVPVFLL
+879 MVTQFQAGRAPVFLL

-955 ALLER
+955 ALLEK
-960 KRELAEA
+960 KRELANA

-973 GWIAELSD
+973 GWVAELSD
-981 TELAELVSLRAAP
+981 AELAELVSLRAAT

>member
-1 MKGTPEVRV
+1 VRF
-10 RPAAEPVSYDAV
+10 V
-22 LDGELVFVPGEIPRR
+22 LDGELVFVPSEIPRR
-37 GVFAHW
+37 GVFARW
-43 GKGSGSAKLE
+43 GTGSGSAKLE
-53 QVFPGGR
+53 LVFPRGTNNL
-60 YGIRK
+60 RK
-65 RLVSADLIPLA
+65 RLVSADLIPLG
-76 EALPALLAIGPDERA
+76 EALPALLAIGPDEQA

-122 GADET
+122 GADDT

-135 DPSDLSWLRELAAV
+135 DPADLSWLRELAAA
-149 FPPTAHAM
+149 FPPAAHAL

-167 RSPEAL
+167 RSPDAL
-173 IRDLWDAIADLIAR
+173 IRDLWDAIADMIAR
-187 SPAAARAT
+187 SPAAPRT
-195 ASTAFAAAEPT
+195 TTSPAFAAAEPT
-206 RVGDLAEWLADTTDG
+206 RVSDLAEWLADTSDG
-221 LAAGAR
+221 LSAGAR
-227 LGLRIET
+227 LGLRIEA
-234 VPVPSAARDDD
+234 VPTPPVAEEEEEEEAAEEAAEA
-245 DPADEEDEDFFSDLE
+245 AD
-260 RYRVAV
+260 YPGAV
-266 EAYERYEPDEH
+266 EADPAEGHE
-277 DNEDGTD
+277 
-284 RADEVDGSGP
+284 GP
-294 AFQLVL
+294 GGPGGVEGAAPEFRLVL

-317 WNQPEAVLSRFGPQ
+317 WSQPETVLSRFGPQ
-331 AETDLLLALRRGAP
+331 AETDLLLALRRGAA
-345 IWPPLAEALRQA
+345 IWSPLAQVLQQA
-357 SPSAIELDDDAL
+357 SPSVIDLDEDAL
-369 TSLLG
+369 TTLLG
-374 PAAEKLA
+374 PAAEELA
-381 GVGIEVLWPSGL
+381 GTGIEVLWPSSMLG
-393 LDGGLK
+393 DGLK
-399 LRAVPTPAPGKVTEA
+399 LRAVPTPAPEKLTEA
-414 GFGLEALLDFSW
+414 GFGLAALLDFRW

-452 LRGRWVMLDPALLDR
+452 LRGRWVILDPALLDR

-477 AAEALGAVLAGSAEI
+477 TSEALGAVLAGSAEI
-492 DGETVTVVAE
+492 DGETVEVVAE
-502 GPLADLAARVADMA
+502 GPLADLAARVAGIA
-516 SAPARVEPPPGLTA
+516 SAPMPLDPPQGLVA
-530 TLRPYQLRG
+530 TLRPYQQRG
-539 LAWLAGMCEAGLGG
+539 LTWLAAMCDTGLGG

-562 KTIQVIALHLQ
+562 KTIQVIALHLH

-594 EREVRRFAPDLP
+594 EHEVRRFAPDVP

-617 EDLAAD
+617 QDLAVD

-635 DSARIAEV
+635 DSARLAEV

-663 ARELRAVPAPAR
+663 ARELRAVSAPAR
-675 IALTGTPVENRLSE
+675 VALTGTPVENRLSE
-689 LWAILDWTTPGLLGH
+689 LWSILDWTTPGLLGH
-704 LEAFTRRVAVPVER
+704 LETFTRRVAVPVER
-718 HRDAEATTRFIA
+718 YRDAEATTRFAA

-738 RRKTDPGIA
+738 RKKTDPGIA

-776 TMAAIENAEGIE
+776 TMEAIETRQGIE
-788 RAGMVFKLLTAL
+788 RAGLVFKLLTAL

-807 AQYLKQPGPLDGR
+807 AQYLKQPGPLAGR

-840 LLVFTQYTKMATL
+840 MLVFTQYTQMATL
-853 LQEHLDAR
+853 LQQHLDAR

-868 HGGVPVPRRDE
+868 HGGVPVPRREE
-879 MVVQFQAGDVPVFLL
+879 MVARFQAGQAPVFLL

-955 ALLER
+955 ALLET
-960 KRELAEA
+960 KRELADA

-981 TELAELVSLRAAP
+981 AELAELVSLRAAP

>member
-1 MKGTPEVRV
+1 
-10 RPAAEPVSYDAV
+10 V

-37 GVFAHW
+37 GVFALW

-53 QVFPGGR
+53 LVFPGGT

-76 EALPALLAIGPDERA
+76 EALPALLAVDPDDRA

-122 GADET
+122 GADDA

-135 DPSDLSWLRELAAV
+135 DPADLSWLRELAAG
-149 FPPTAHAM
+149 FPPTAHAL
-157 AIPGSRPIRL
+157 AVPGSRPMRL

-173 IRDLWDAIADLIAR
+173 IRDLWDAIADMIAR
-187 SPAAARAT
+187 SPAAPRTT
-195 ASTAFAAAEPT
+195 ASPAFAAAEPT
-206 RVGDLAEWLADTTDG
+206 RVSDLTEWLADTSDG
-221 LAAGAR
+221 LSAGAR
-227 LGLRIET
+227 LGLRIEAVAT
-234 VPVPSAARDDD
+234 PLMADDEEGLFADDEDDYSGAAEA
-245 DPADEEDEDFFSDLE
+245 DPAEGPEGAEGLE
-260 RYRVAV
+260 GA
-266 EAYERYEPDEH
+266 E
-277 DNEDGTD
+277 
-284 RADEVDGSGP
+284 GSAP
-294 AFQLVL
+294 KFRLVL

-317 WNQPEAVLSRFGPQ
+317 WSQPETVLSRFGSQ
-331 AETDLLLALRRGAP
+331 AETDLLLALRRGAA
-345 IWPPLAEALRQA
+345 IWPPLALVLQQA
-357 SPSAIELDDDAL
+357 SPSVIDLDDDAL

-374 PAAEKLA
+374 PAAEELA
-381 GVGIEVLWPSGL
+381 GAGIEVLWPSSMLG
-393 LDGGLK
+393 DGLK
-399 LRAVPTPAPGKVTEA
+399 LRAVPTPAPEKLTDA
-414 GFGLEALLDFSW
+414 GFGLAALLDFRW

-452 LRGRWVMLDPALLDR
+452 LRGRWVILDPALLDR

-477 AAEALGAVLAGSAEI
+477 ASEALGAVLAGSAEI

-502 GPLADLAARVADMA
+502 GALADLAARVAGIA
-516 SAPARVEPPPGLTA
+516 SAPVPLEPPPGLRA
-530 TLRPYQLRG
+530 TLRPYQQRG
-539 LAWLAGMCEAGLGG
+539 LAWLAGMCDTGLGG

-562 KTIQVIALHLQ
+562 KTIQVIALHLH
-573 RREAKAGPTLVVCPA
+573 RRDTKAGPTLVVCPA

-594 EREVRRFAPDLP
+594 EREVRRFAPDVP

-617 EDLAAD
+617 QDLAID

-635 DSARIAEV
+635 DSAPLAEV

-675 IALTGTPVENRLSE
+675 VALTGTPVENRLSE
-689 LWAILDWTTPGLLGH
+689 LWSILDWTTPGLLGH
-704 LEAFTRRVAVPVER
+704 LETFTRRVAVPVER
-718 HRDAEATTRFIA
+718 YRDADATARFA
-730 LIRPFLLR
+730 SLIRPFLLR

-776 TMAAIENAEGIE
+776 TMEAIETSDGIE
-788 RAGMVFKLLTAL
+788 RAGLVFKLLTAL

-807 AQYLKQPGPLDGR
+807 VQYLKQPGPLAGR

-825 AFDELTDVILAGGES
+825 AFDELTDLILAGGES
-840 LLVFTQYTKMATL
+840 MLVFTQYTQMATL
-853 LQEHLDAR
+853 LQQHLDAR

-868 HGGVPVPRRDE
+868 HGGVPVPRREE
-879 MVVQFQAGDVPVFLL
+879 MVARFQAGGVPVFLL

-955 ALLER
+955 ALLEK
-960 KRELAEA
+960 KRELADA

-981 TELAELVSLRAAP
+981 AELGELVSLRAAP

>member
-1 MKGTPEVRV
+1 
-10 RPAAEPVSYDAV
+10 V
-22 LDGELVFVPGEIPRR
+22 LDGELLFVPGEIPRR

-53 QVFPGGR
+53 LVFPGGR

-76 EALPALLAIGPDERA
+76 EALPALLVIDPDQSA

-122 GADET
+122 GADDT
-127 DVWRAGPL
+127 DIWRAGPL

-149 FPPTAHAM
+149 FPPTAHAL
-157 AIPGSRPIRL
+157 AIPGSRPMRL

-187 SPAAARAT
+187 SPAAARTT

-234 VPVPSAARDDD
+234 VPAPQVAG
-245 DPADEEDEDFFSDLE
+245 DEDDLAG
-260 RYRVAV
+260 AV
-266 EAYERYEPDEH
+266 EAYEAGEA
-277 DNEDGTD
+277 DGENGKGDAEEEADGD
-284 RADEVDGSGP
+284 RP
-294 AFQLVL
+294 TFRLVL

-317 WNQPEAVLSRFGPQ
+317 WNQPETVLSRFGPE

-345 IWPPLAEALRQA
+345 IWPPLAEALEQA
-357 SPSAIELDDDAL
+357 SPSVIGLDDDAL

-374 PAAEKLA
+374 PAAEELA
-381 GVGIEVLWPSGL
+381 SAGIEVLWPSSL
-393 LDGGLK
+393 VDGGLK

-414 GFGLEALLDFSW
+414 GFGLAALLDFRW

-438 EIAALAE
+438 EVAALAE

-452 LRGRWVMLDPALLDR
+452 LRGRWVMLDAALLSR

-477 AAEALGAVLAGSAEI
+477 VSEALGAVLAGSAEI

-502 GPLADLAARVADMA
+502 GPLADLAARVAGLA
-516 SAPARVEPPPGLTA
+516 SAPVQVEPPPGLVA
-530 TLRPYQLRG
+530 TLRPYQRRG
-539 LAWLAGMCEAGLGG
+539 LAWLAGMCEAGIGG

-562 KTIQVIALHLQ
+562 KTIQVIALHLH

-594 EREVRRFAPDLP
+594 EREVRRFSPDVP
-606 VRRYHGGGRHL
+606 VRRYHGGARHL

-635 DSARIAEV
+635 DSGLLAEV

-718 HRDAEATTRFIA
+718 YRDTEATTRFAA

-747 PELPRKTETDLFV
+747 PELPRKTETDVFV

-776 TMAAIENAEGIE
+776 TLEAIERSEGIE
-788 RAGMVFKLLTAL
+788 RAGLVFKLLTAL

-807 AQYLKQPGPLDGR
+807 AQYLKQPAPLQGR

-825 AFDELTDVILAGGES
+825 AFDELTDIILAGGES
-840 LLVFTQYTKMATL
+840 MLVFTQYTQMGTL
-853 LQEHLDAR
+853 LQQHLDAR

-868 HGGVPVPRRDE
+868 HGGVPVPRREE
-879 MVVQFQAGDVPVFLL
+879 MVARFQAGGVPVFLL

-921 VEDQATDRAYRI
+921 VEDKATDRAYRI

-955 ALLER
+955 ALLET
-960 KRELAEA
+960 KRELADA

-981 TELAELVSLRAAP
+981 AELADLVSLRAAP